1 MAALLPQEGLVGT
14 GAFSPDRAQP
24 VRGLSAG
31 SVHFSVLSDGRQ
43 ERQED
48 WRLGGGGRLKS
59 L

>member
-48 WRLGGGGRLKS
+48 WRLGGGRGA
-59 L
+59 